1 MRSFKFFV
9 TTFVL
14 TFFYANLFYAATDK
28 YRCMWRADPSTTM
41 VVGWNQISGE
51 RTVLYYDTQN
61 KGGNPLNYKHSKK
74 PDRVIEAKGM
84 KNHFVRLEGLLPNTV
99 YYFLIADSEGCSK
112 AMSFQTAP
120 DQSIDRLSIVAGG
133 DSRNFREARR
143 NANLMVSKLR
153 PHVVMFAGDMTGG
166 DSGKEWQQW
175 FNDWQ
180 LTIAPD
186 GRLTPIL
193 AARGNHE
200 SANTSITNLFDVP
213 SEDVYYSMTFGGD
226 LLRTYT
232 LNSMIPSG
240 GKQKDWLENDLI
252 AHQHIRWKIA
262 QYHHSMVPHT
272 REKADNWE
280 MYKNWAS
287 VFYENQ
293 VNLVVES
300 DAHVVKTTY
309 PIRPSKALGSDQGF
323 MRDDSNGTVYVGE
336 GCWGAP
342 LRANNDEK
350 KWTRNS
356 GSFNQ
361 FKLIFVDQEQIEVRT
376 IMVDDAKNVNSV
388 NAKNRFF
395 LPQNLNVWSPSNGPV
410 LIIKRKKMIAAVD
423 PDADPK
429 VSELQSKEVPGKT
442 PPKKKPTL
450 KKLYVDPV
458 SNTIKVRYELKDE
471 GEVEMSLLNKNMQRV
486 KRYTYTHVNG
496 GIFLEPFDMSGIPNG
511 TFTLILKKKGK
522 LIGQY
527 QVVKR

>member
-1 MRSFKFFV
+1 
-9 TTFVL
+9 
-14 TFFYANLFYAATDK
+14 
-28 YRCMWRADPSTTM
+28 MWRNDPATTM

-61 KGGNPLNYKHSKK
+61 KGGNPLNYTHSQKA
-74 PDRVIEAKGM
+74 DRIVEAKGM
-84 KNHFVRLEGLLPNTV
+84 KNHFVRLTGLQPNTV

-120 DQSIDRLSIVAGG
+120 DQAVDRLSIVAGG
-133 DSRNFREARR
+133 DSRNFRDARR
-143 NANLMVSKLR
+143 NANIMVSKLR

-213 SEDVYYSMTFGGD
+213 SPNVYYSMTFGGD

-252 AHQHIRWKIA
+252 AHEKIRWKIA

-287 VFYENQ
+287 VFYENR

-309 PIRPSKALGSDQGF
+309 PIRPSKGLGSDQGF
-323 MRDDSNGTVYVGE
+323 IRDDSNGTVYVGE

-342 LRANNDEK
+342 LRKSNDDK

-376 IMVDDAKNVNSV
+376 IMVDEAKSTSSV
-388 NAKNRFF
+388 NAKNRFL
-395 LPQNLNVWSPSNGPV
+395 LPNNLKVWTPSNGAV
-410 LIIKRKKMIAAVD
+410 LVIKKKKMIAVQAED
-423 PDADPK
+423 DPK
-429 VSELQSKEVPGKT
+429 MSELQSKEVPGKK
-442 PPKKKPTL
+442 PIPKKKPL
-450 KKLYVDPV
+450 KKLYVDAV
-458 SNTIKVRYELKDE
+458 SNTIKVRYKLESE
-471 GEVEMSLLNKNMQRV
+471 GEVNMILLNKNMQPV

-496 GIFLEPFDMSGIPNG
+496 GVFLEPFEMSGVPSG
-511 TFTLILKKKGK
+511 SFVLILKKEGRVIGK
-522 LIGQY
+522 Y
-527 QVVKR
+527 EVVKKS